1 MQLMQLK
8 HGMAIL
14 SRLTLI
20 LLLTHQIKNS
30 MKKLNS
36 LKKTFLSLL
45 CLLVLTAAHAQT
57 DTSKVKTYVIT
68 TNDGGEFI
76 GEIISQDAKE
86 VLIQTKDKG
95 QVSIPKY
102 QVKEI
107 REIKDGDINTGGVYI
122 PDEVFSTRYFIT
134 TNGLPI
140 KKGESYILWN
150 LWGPDFQFGVADN
163 LSVGVMTSWLAY
175 PLVATAKYSIPV
187 NDKVNIGVGLLAGTS
202 TWGSGSFFFGFAL
215 PFGSVTFGDRKSN
228 LTFSGGYGAVA
239 FEGESS
245 GRPLVSVSGMSK
257 VGKKVSL
264 VFDSFIL
271 PPNSGNGSGGGLL
284 IPGIR
289 LQTAEDKA
297 FQFGF
302 AGIFADGEA
311 LPVPI
316 PFVQWFKKI

>member
-1 MQLMQLK
+1 MKNLN
-8 HGMAIL
+8 
-14 SRLTLI
+14 LI
-20 LLLTHQIKNS
+20 
-30 MKKLNS
+30 
-36 LKKTFLSLL
+36 KKTLVSLFCVLMLS
-45 CLLVLTAAHAQT
+45 AAHAQT
-57 DTSKVKTYVIT
+57 DTSKVKTYVVI

-122 PDEVFSTRYFIT
+122 PDEVFSTRYFLT

-163 LSVGVMTSWLAY
+163 LSIGVMTSWLAY
-175 PLVATAKYSIPV
+175 PLVGTVKYSIPLSE
-187 NDKVNIGVGLLAGTS
+187 KVNLGVGLLAGTS
-202 TWGSGSFFFGFAL
+202 TWGSGEVYFGFVL
-215 PFGSVTFGDRKSN
+215 PFGSVTLGDRKSN
-228 LTFSGGYGAVA
+228 LTFSGGYGATT
-239 FEGESS
+239 FYGSEGSE
-245 GRPLVSVSGMSK
+245 PLISVSGMTK

-264 VFDSFIL
+264 VFDSFII
-271 PPNSGNGSGGGLL
+271 PNTAKNNTGGGII

-316 PFVQWFKKI
+316 PFVQWFKKL

>member
-1 MQLMQLK
+1 MKNLN
-8 HGMAIL
+8 
-14 SRLTLI
+14 LI
-20 LLLTHQIKNS
+20 
-30 MKKLNS
+30 
-36 LKKTFLSLL
+36 KKTLVSLFCVLMLS
-45 CLLVLTAAHAQT
+45 AAHAQT
-57 DTSKVKTYVIT
+57 DTSKVKTYVVI

-122 PDEVFSTRYFIT
+122 PDEVFSTRYFLT

-150 LWGPDFQFGVADN
+150 LCGPDFQFGVADN

-175 PLVATAKYSIPV
+175 PIVGTVKYSIPLSE
-187 NDKVNIGVGLLAGTS
+187 KVNLGVGLLAGTS
-202 TWGSGSFFFGFAL
+202 TWGSGSFYLGFAL
-215 PFGSVTFGDRKSN
+215 PFGSFTLGDRKSN

-239 FEGESS
+239 FDGETS
-245 GRPLVSVSGMSK
+245 GRPLVSVSGMTK

-271 PPNSGNGSGGGLL
+271 PSTSENSTGGGLL

-289 LQTAEDKA
+289 LQTAEVKA

-302 AGIFADGEA
+302 SCIIADGEA
-311 LPVPI
+311 FAIAL
-316 PFVQWFKKI
+316 PFVQWFKKL